1 MALSLEEL
9 VEREKRNSLA
19 SWALL
24 VAICL
29 VVGYNLA
36 TGGYAGAVSGSAVVV
51 AVLVPTIVYRS
62 HRSMLAWEVLFVA
75 AAALVARELLRYQPV
90 ELFGNY
96 LVIAALSLILTVEL
110 YIYTPIEM
118 NRWFAVVFVAMVT
131 MTIGAV
137 WNLGQWTVDITAGT
151 GFIASNDQLMVEL
164 ITATV
169 AGVGAGLLFTTYFK
183 RRATDGPHPSTNDPA
198 GDQTPDSE
206 ESPEMRRQRDPM
218 LADRLS
224 VPRRYQQYLVRSL
237 QLGLVAIAV
246 FGLIAPDIGLTL
258 TSLFALLITVLP
270 NILEWKYD
278 VPIGVGLTLWISLGV
293 FLHTLGT
300 GYLYGDYM
308 WYHNLTHAISGSLI
322 AAIGYASFRAVDEH
336 SAAVRF
342 PSTFM
347 FVLIVLFV
355 VAVGVAWEIGEFL
368 TDQLLVTDSGNGV
381 VLVQYGLADTLTD
394 LLFDFVGGVLVAL
407 WGTASLTG
415 VAAGLREQL
424 DEE

>member
-1 MALSLEEL
+1 
-9 VEREKRNSLA
+9 
-19 SWALL
+19 
-24 VAICL
+24 
-29 VVGYNLA
+29 
-36 TGGYAGAVSGSAVVV
+36 
-51 AVLVPTIVYRS
+51 
-62 HRSMLAWEVLFVA
+62 
-75 AAALVARELLRYQPV
+75 
-90 ELFGNY
+90 
-96 LVIAALSLILTVEL
+96 
-110 YIYTPIEM
+110 
-118 NRWFAVVFVAMVT
+118 
-131 MTIGAV
+131 
-137 WNLGQWTVDITAGT
+137 
-151 GFIASNDQLMVEL
+151 
-164 ITATV
+164 
-169 AGVGAGLLFTTYFK
+169 VGAGLLFTTYFK

-368 TDQLLVTDSGNGV
+368 TDQLLVTNSGNGV